1 MAQET
6 TDTVVV
12 GAGQAGL
19 AMSAHL
25 SEAGVPHVVLERDRI
40 AESWRTRRWD
50 SLVANGPA
58 WHDRFP
64 PLEFTDIDPD
74 SFAGKDRVARYFEEF
89 SAHVDAPVRCGIE
102 VTGVSRLEG
111 RPGFRVETSS
121 GPIDTVNVVAAT
133 GPFQRPL
140 IPPLVPEQ
148 PDLMQLHSCHYRNP
162 DQLPEGNVLVV
173 GAGSS
178 GSQIADELQA
188 SGRQV
193 YLSVGPHNRPP
204 RAYRGIDYCW
214 WLGVLGEWDVPT
226 LDPRTAHI
234 TIAVSGARGGE
245 TVDFRNLAHRGIVLV
260 GMAQGMDGGVM
271 RFAPDLVENIA
282 HGDANFIAMLDGADA
297 YAMANGLD
305 LPEEPEARIFHPDPD
320 CLTNPVLELE
330 LAEAGIT
337 TILWATGYALD
348 FAWLPMGALDGQGRP
363 KHHRGIST
371 EPGIYFLG
379 LPWLSRRASSFIW
392 GVWHDAK
399 YLADH
404 IGQRRHYLSYPHGTH
419 EPAFG

>member
-1 MAQET
+1 MAHEVI
-6 TDTVVV
+6 DTVVV

-25 SEAGVPHVVLERDRI
+25 SLEGVPHVVLERDRI

-64 PLEFTDIDPD
+64 TLEFTDIDPD
-74 SFAGKDRVARYFEEF
+74 SFAAKDRVAKYFEDF
-89 SAHVDAPVRCGIE
+89 ATHVEAPIRCGTE
-102 VTGVSRLEG
+102 VTRVTRLDA
-111 RPGFRVETSS
+111 RVGFRVETSGGS
-121 GPIDTVNVVAAT
+121 WDANHVVAAT
-133 GPFQRPL
+133 GPFQNPV
-140 IPPLVPEQ
+140 IPPIVPEHPGLAQ
-148 PDLMQLHSCHYRNP
+148 IHSRHYRNP
-162 DQLPEGNVLVV
+162 GQLSEGNVVVV

-214 WLGVLGEWDVPT
+214 WLGVLGEWDAPT

-245 TVDFRNLAHRGIVLV
+245 TVDFRNLAHRGIILT
-260 GMAQGMDGGVM
+260 GMAEGCSDGVM
-271 RFAPDLVENIA
+271 RFAPDLVRNVA
-282 HGDANFIAMLDGADA
+282 AGDANFLAMLDGADA
-297 YAMANGLD
+297 YAAANGLD
-305 LPEEPEARIFHPDPD
+305 LPEEPEARIFPSDPD
-320 CLTNPVLELE
+320 CLINPVRELDLKE
-330 LAEAGIT
+330 VNVT

-348 FAWLPMGALDGQGRP
+348 FGWLPEGALDDQGRP
-363 KHHRGIST
+363 QHHRGIST

-392 GVWHDAK
+392 
-399 YLADH
+399 
-404 IGQRRHYLSYPHGTH
+404 
-419 EPAFG
+419 